1 MRNCLLTIMGLAVLA
16 GPLAH
21 AETPLTP
28 SLLGQ
33 VSGILSW
40 CETIDSGNKNK
51 FEVLQRSL
59 TSELSHRDL
68 EMMEKNA
75 NYRSGFDLMQST
87 IRTMAPDVAL
97 QLCKNALKQDAPS
110 KHDHDEPSKHDH
122 DEPSKRDH

>member
-1 MRNCLLTIMGLAVLA
+1 MGLAVLA

-21 AETPLTP
+21 AETSLTP

-51 FEVLQRSL
+51 FEVLERSL
-59 TSELSHRDL
+59 TPELSHRDL

-75 NYRSGFDLMQST
+75 NYRAGFDLMQSI
-87 IRTMAPDVAL
+87 IRAMAPDVAL

-110 KHDHDEPSKHDH
+110 KRDHDEPSKHDH
-122 DEPSKRDH
+122 DEPLKRDH